1 MRVCSEEAILIAT
14 ILILIVLLGVWFFL
28 SSGRAGGEIGF
39 GATVTIVEDNLVY
52 ATVTEDHA
60 GFGTKKLPE
69 TIVICAEEFPEFEFH
84 VGDQIDGCYI
94 RKTHEGN
101 FYRVVSILVNGQ

>member
-1 MRVCSEEAILIAT
+1 MITT
-14 ILILIVLLGVWFFL
+14 ILILIVSLGVWAFL

-39 GATVTIVEDNLVY
+39 DATVTRVEGNLVY

-69 TIVICAEEFPEFEFH
+69 TIVIYAEEFAEFE
-84 VGDQIDGCYI
+84 GNDQSEEDFSQGHI
-94 RKTHEGN
+94 KA
-101 FYRVVSILVNGQ
+101 